1 MITSVSLHCITV
13 PPADERSN
21 HFCLR
26 LTLLQLGHKGASATR
41 FNLGLGVGQPTC
53 ARLTQPAPNDKVIA
67 DFRAR
72 TTARPSEPV
81 CVTFADLARLQ
92 EARLQEAGL

>member
-1 MITSVSLHCITV
+1 
-13 PPADERSN
+13 
-21 HFCLR
+21 
-26 LTLLQLGHKGASATR
+26 
-41 FNLGLGVGQPTC
+41 LGVGQPTC

-92 EARLQEAGL
+92 ETGQQEAGLQEEWASSKLTTAPAGVS